1 MLQKWG
7 HINRHL
13 DRSYVLLTGITRSS
27 DQQAKGPSINDVGN
41 FSGFFDTLLSHVGSF
56 LVLSVGNFDQF
67 LTTTLLTTADVVY
80 GQPLSGVT
88 VAAAATVR
96 RTRNGTYTPTP
107 SPPSPPPPPPPPRPL
122 AFLPNYK

>member
-13 DRSYVLLTGITRSS
+13 DRSYVLLAGITRTS

-56 LVLSVGNFDQF
+56 LVLSVCNFDQF
-67 LTTTLLTTADVVY
+67 LTPLPLPIADVVY
-80 GQPLSGVT
+80 EWPHSRDSVLCIRNFRLPIAG
-88 VAAAATVR
+88 AA
-96 RTRNGTYTPTP
+96 
-107 SPPSPPPPPPPPRPL
+107 
-122 AFLPNYK
+122 YKSA

>member
-88 VAAAATVR
+88 VAAAAVR
-96 RTRNGTYTPTP
+96 RTRSATYT
-107 SPPSPPPPPPPPRPL
+107 PPPPRPL